1 MLESKKLVYMHR
13 NMGYSTKV
21 TKKNRLGSK
30 NRYPA
35 VVSRRTSA
43 RLMLFL
49 DLNIGSLPLMDSVAI
64 NTPSLRRGTERVRA
78 VGQRRKRDM
87 KKPCLLDQPAAAAF
101 ALAQNVATS
110 VATSPPPPMRW
121 SMFHH
126 SVRAVAQPEVT
137 W

>member
-13 NMGYSTKV
+13 NIGYSTKV

-64 NTPSLRRGTERVRA
+64 NTPSLRGGTERVRA
-78 VGQRRKRDM
+78 VGQRRKGDM
-87 KKPCLLDQPAAAAF
+87 KKPCLLD
-101 ALAQNVATS
+101 
-110 VATSPPPPMRW
+110 
-121 SMFHH
+121 
-126 SVRAVAQPEVT
+126 
-137 W
+137 